1 MLNTIV
7 EKHMSNIFNEDIGSI
22 IAMFAGNTKLIKCEV
37 DGLPFNYD
45 RLFIYR
51 MWDSLRIN

>member
-7 EKHMSNIFNEDIGSI
+7 GKHMSNIFNENIGSI

-37 DGLPFNYD
+37 DGLPFNFD

-51 MWDSLRIN
+51 MWDNY